1 MTNYALIINA
11 AKLVA
16 EIEEA
21 EGITETQ
28 ETIIN
33 RARGWYNNT
42 EITSAEM
49 LAAATLN
56 GSYDPS
62 ISWDTLVEWTKYYFY
77 DPEDIRWSMP
87 HFSVGE
93 IEDSYRDYLWR

>member
-1 MTNYALIINA
+1 MTNDKLIKRTIR
-11 AKLVA
+11 LVI

-21 EGITETQ
+21 EGFAEQTSSIEA
-28 ETIIN
+28 
-33 RARGWYNNT
+33 RALDWYNNT

-77 DPEDIRWSMP
+77 DPEDIRWNLP

-93 IEDSYRDYLWR
+93 IEESYRDDFWR